1 MAINCLT
8 ERGNRTTALRS
19 DSRRS
24 RQRTGMA
31 VLGRFRPLSGPD
43 FDAGECL
50 LLANNGLFQAVRWRS
65 ALPPIADIVG
75 ARTAGAQKADI
86 GCLLNPRKRT

>member
-31 VLGRFRPLSGPD
+31 DLGRFRPLSGRN
-43 FDAGECL
+43 FDAAEGL
-50 LLANNGLFQAVRWRS
+50 ILANLRPPEAPLRMS
-65 ALPPIADIVG
+65 AF
-75 ARTAGAQKADI
+75 I
-86 GCLLNPRKRT
+86 GNSRLGGKPL